1 MCKHTSTIKC
11 NVDDYLCINC
21 GKHVRYLIH
30 KVRGINLVM
39 VEEVK

>member
-11 NVDDYLCINC
+11 NVDDYLCIHC
-21 GKHVRYLIH
+21 GMHVTYRIV
-30 KVRGINLVM
+30 KVRGIKCVV